1 MFDRNRIPNPK
12 NEEMPR
18 EHIPLIRERK
28 KEEIVI
34 NIAEIFRNPDV
45 CNQVVKNIKKI
56 KQ

>member
-1 MFDRNRIPNPK
+1 
-12 NEEMPR
+12 MPR
-18 EHIPLIRERK
+18 EHTPLVREK
-28 KEEIVI
+28 KGDVVI

>member
-1 MFDRNRIPNPK
+1 
-12 NEEMPR
+12 MPR

-34 NIAEIFRNPDV
+34 NIAEIFRNPDIQR
-45 CNQVVKNIKKI
+45 QVIKNIKKI